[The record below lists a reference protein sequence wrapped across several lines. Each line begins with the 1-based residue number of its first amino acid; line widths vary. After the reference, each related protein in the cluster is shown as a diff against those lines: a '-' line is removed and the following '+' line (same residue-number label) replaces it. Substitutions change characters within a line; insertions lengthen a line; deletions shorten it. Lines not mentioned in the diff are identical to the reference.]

1 VYPDRVA
8 SVPGRRAGPGG
19 GDRVG
24 AVPAEFTLEREE
36 AGMRADLVVGGRF
49 PDLELPDHRKE
60 SVKLTGL
67 ADGFPL
73 IVSFYRG
80 YW

>member
-1 VYPDRVA
+1 
-8 SVPGRRAGPGG
+8 
-19 GDRVG
+19 
-24 AVPAEFTLEREE
+24 
-36 AGMRADLVVGGRF
+36 MRADLVVGGRF